1 MKMEE
6 NKMEIFL
13 IKSNKQNDLKFIED
27 FSKTLSKNKSVLLLS
42 FTRNKGENI
51 EDLFDMG
58 GMITYDICDYFLGL
72 IDLEKITLNPLENI
86 YFVISPLINSKY
98 QVKKEDISKLL
109 YQTKLYDYVIIKGLD
124 ENLLDDKK
132 EIQIINEDEIED
144 DFKSTYFLVESDDK
158 YFDIREYRGKILEKP
173 SKYLGLKKKDS
184 TYEKIISN
192 ILEDKNEE
200 IQKIGFFE
208 KLKKKISQ

>member
-1 MKMEE
+1 MET
-6 NKMEIFL
+6 FL

-109 YQTKLYDYVIIKGLD
+109 DQIKSYDYVIIKGLD

-132 EIQIINEDEIED
+132 EIQIINEDEIEY
-144 DFKSTYFLVESDDK
+144 DFKSTYFLVESNDK
-158 YFDIREYRGKILEKP
+158 YFDIREYREKILEKP

-208 KLKKKISQ
+208 KLKKKISQWHHLYL

>member
-1 MKMEE
+1 MET
-6 NKMEIFL
+6 FL

-109 YQTKLYDYVIIKGLD
+109 DQIKSYDYVIIKGLD

-158 YFDIREYRGKILEKP
+158 YFDIREYREKILEKP
-173 SKYLGLKKKDS
+173 SKYVGLKKKDS

>member
-1 MKMEE
+1 MET
-6 NKMEIFL
+6 FL

-109 YQTKLYDYVIIKGLD
+109 DQIKSYDYVIIKGLD

-158 YFDIREYRGKILEKP
+158 YFDIREYREKILEKP

-208 KLKKKISQ
+208 KLKKKISQWHHLYL

>member
-109 YQTKLYDYVIIKGLD
+109 DQIKSYDYVIIKGLD

-158 YFDIREYRGKILEKP
+158 YFDIREYREKILEKP

>member
-6 NKMEIFL
+6 NKMETFL

-109 YQTKLYDYVIIKGLD
+109 DQIKSYDYVIIKGLD

-144 DFKSTYFLVESDDK
+144 DFKSTYFLVVSDDK
-158 YFDIREYRGKILEKP
+158 YFDIREYREKILEKP

>member
-1 MKMEE
+1 
-6 NKMEIFL
+6 MEIFL

-109 YQTKLYDYVIIKGLD
+109 DQIKSYDYVIIKGLD

-132 EIQIINEDEIED
+132 EIQIISEDEIEN
-144 DFKSTYFLVESDDK
+144 DFKSTYFFVESDDK
-158 YFDIREYRGKILEKP
+158 YFDIRQYREKILEKS
-173 SKYLGLKKKDS
+173 SKYVGLKKKDS

-192 ILEDKNEE
+192 ILEDGSED

>member
-1 MKMEE
+1 MET
-6 NKMEIFL
+6 FL

-109 YQTKLYDYVIIKGLD
+109 DQIKSYDYVIIKGLD

-158 YFDIREYRGKILEKP
+158 YFDIREYREKILEKP

>member
-1 MKMEE
+1 MET
-6 NKMEIFL
+6 FL

-86 YFVISPLINSKY
+86 SFVISPLINSKY

-109 YQTKLYDYVIIKGLD
+109 DQIKSYDYVIIKGLD

-158 YFDIREYRGKILEKP
+158 YFDIREYREKILEKP

-208 KLKKKISQ
+208 KLKKKISQWHHLYL

>member
-1 MKMEE
+1 MET
-6 NKMEIFL
+6 FL

-72 IDLEKITLNPLENI
+72 INLEKIILNPLENI

-109 YQTKLYDYVIIKGLD
+109 DQIKSYDYVIIKGLD

-144 DFKSTYFLVESDDK
+144 DFKSTYFLVESNDK
-158 YFDIREYRGKILEKP
+158 YFDIREYREKILEKP

>member
-1 MKMEE
+1 
-6 NKMEIFL
+6 MEIFL

-158 YFDIREYRGKILEKP
+158 YFDIREYREKILEKP

>member
-1 MKMEE
+1 
-6 NKMEIFL
+6 MEIFL

-109 YQTKLYDYVIIKGLD
+109 DQIKSYDYVIIKGLD

-158 YFDIREYRGKILEKP
+158 YFDIREYREKILEKP

-208 KLKKKISQ
+208 KLKKKISQWHHLYL

>member
-1 MKMEE
+1 
-6 NKMEIFL
+6 MEIFL

-208 KLKKKISQ
+208 KLKKKISQWHHLYL

>member
-1 MKMEE
+1 
-6 NKMEIFL
+6 MEIFL

-109 YQTKLYDYVIIKGLD
+109 DQIKSYDYVIIKGLD

-158 YFDIREYRGKILEKP
+158 YFDIREYREKILEKP

>member
-1 MKMEE
+1 
-6 NKMEIFL
+6 MEIFL

-158 YFDIREYRGKILEKP
+158 YFDIREYREKILEKP

-208 KLKKKISQ
+208 KLKKKISQWHHLYL

>member
-1 MKMEE
+1 MET
-6 NKMEIFL
+6 FL

-72 IDLEKITLNPLENI
+72 INLEKITLNPLENI
-86 YFVISPLINSKY
+86 SFVISPLINSKY

-109 YQTKLYDYVIIKGLD
+109 DQIKSYDYVIIKGLD

-158 YFDIREYRGKILEKP
+158 YFDIREYREKILEKP

>member
-1 MKMEE
+1 MET
-6 NKMEIFL
+6 FL

-109 YQTKLYDYVIIKGLD
+109 DQIKSYDYVIIKGLD

-132 EIQIINEDEIED
+132 EIQIINEDEIEN

-158 YFDIREYRGKILEKP
+158 YFDIREYREKILEKP

-208 KLKKKISQ
+208 KLKKKISQWHHLYL

>member
-1 MKMEE
+1 MET
-6 NKMEIFL
+6 FL

-109 YQTKLYDYVIIKGLD
+109 DQIKSYDYVIIKGLD

-132 EIQIINEDEIED
+132 EIQIINEDEIEN

-158 YFDIREYRGKILEKP
+158 YFDIREYREKILEKP

>member
-1 MKMEE
+1 
-6 NKMEIFL
+6 MEIFL

-42 FTRNKGENI
+42 FTRNKDKNI
-51 EDLFDMG
+51 EDIFDMG

-72 IDLEKITLNPLENI
+72 IDLEKITLNPSENI
-86 YFVISPLINSKY
+86 SFVISPLINSKY

-109 YQTKLYDYVIIKGLD
+109 DQIKSYDYVIIKGLD
-124 ENLLDDKK
+124 ENLLEEKK

-144 DFKSTYFLVESDDK
+144 DFKSTYFLVESNDK
-158 YFDIREYRGKILEKP
+158 YFDIREYREKILEKP

-208 KLKKKISQ
+208 KLKKKISQWHHLYL

>member
-1 MKMEE
+1 MET
-6 NKMEIFL
+6 FL

-109 YQTKLYDYVIIKGLD
+109 DQIKSYDYVIIKGLD

-132 EIQIINEDEIED
+132 EIQIINEDEIEY
-144 DFKSTYFLVESDDK
+144 DFKSTYFLVESNDK
-158 YFDIREYRGKILEKP
+158 YFDIREYREKILEKP

>member
-1 MKMEE
+1 
-6 NKMEIFL
+6 MEIFL

-109 YQTKLYDYVIIKGLD
+109 DQIKSYDYVIIKGLD

-158 YFDIREYRGKILEKP
+158 YFDIREYREKILEKS

>member
-1 MKMEE
+1 
-6 NKMEIFL
+6 MEIFL

-109 YQTKLYDYVIIKGLD
+109 DQIKSYDYVIIKGLD

-144 DFKSTYFLVESDDK
+144 DFKSTYFLVVSDDK
-158 YFDIREYRGKILEKP
+158 YFDIREYREKILEKP
-173 SKYLGLKKKDS
+173 SKYVGLKKKDS

>member
-1 MKMEE
+1 
-6 NKMEIFL
+6 MEIFL

-109 YQTKLYDYVIIKGLD
+109 DQIKSYDYVIIKGLD

-144 DFKSTYFLVESDDK
+144 DFKSTYFLVESNDK
-158 YFDIREYRGKILEKP
+158 YFDIREYREKILEKP
-173 SKYLGLKKKDS
+173 SKYVGLKKKDS

-208 KLKKKISQ
+208 KLKKKISQWHHLYL

>member
-109 YQTKLYDYVIIKGLD
+109 DQIKSYDYVIIKGLD

-144 DFKSTYFLVESDDK
+144 DFKSTYFLVVSDDK
-158 YFDIREYRGKILEKP
+158 YFDIREYREKILEKP

>member
-1 MKMEE
+1 MET
-6 NKMEIFL
+6 FL

-109 YQTKLYDYVIIKGLD
+109 DQIKSYDYVIIKGLD

-144 DFKSTYFLVESDDK
+144 DFKSTYFLVESNDK
-158 YFDIREYRGKILEKP
+158 YFDIREYREKILEKP
-173 SKYLGLKKKDS
+173 SKYVGLKKKDS

>member
-1 MKMEE
+1 
-6 NKMEIFL
+6 MEIFL

-72 IDLEKITLNPLENI
+72 IDLEKIILNPLENI

-109 YQTKLYDYVIIKGLD
+109 DQIKSYDYVIIKGLD

-158 YFDIREYRGKILEKP
+158 YFDIREYREKILEKP
-173 SKYLGLKKKDS
+173 SKYLGLNKKDS

>member
-1 MKMEE
+1 MET
-6 NKMEIFL
+6 FL

-109 YQTKLYDYVIIKGLD
+109 DQIKSYDYVIIKGLD

-144 DFKSTYFLVESDDK
+144 DFKSTYFLVVSDDK
-158 YFDIREYRGKILEKP
+158 YFDIREYREKILEKP

>member
-1 MKMEE
+1 MET
-6 NKMEIFL
+6 FL

-109 YQTKLYDYVIIKGLD
+109 GQIKSYDYVIIKGLD

-158 YFDIREYRGKILEKP
+158 YFDIREYREKILAKP

-208 KLKKKISQ
+208 KLKKKISQWHHLYL

>member
-1 MKMEE
+1 
-6 NKMEIFL
+6 MEIFL

-42 FTRNKGENI
+42 FKRNKGENI

-109 YQTKLYDYVIIKGLD
+109 DQIKSYDYVIIKGLD

-158 YFDIREYRGKILEKP
+158 YFDIREYREKILEKP

-192 ILEDKNEE
+192 ILEDKNEQ

>member
-1 MKMEE
+1 MET
-6 NKMEIFL
+6 FL

-72 IDLEKITLNPLENI
+72 IDLEKIILNPLENM

-109 YQTKLYDYVIIKGLD
+109 DQIKSYDYVIIKGLD

-158 YFDIREYRGKILEKP
+158 YFDIREYREKILEKP

>member
-1 MKMEE
+1 
-6 NKMEIFL
+6 MEIFL

-109 YQTKLYDYVIIKGLD
+109 DQIKSYDYVIIKGLD

-158 YFDIREYRGKILEKP
+158 YFDIREYREKILEKS

-208 KLKKKISQ
+208 KLKKKISQWHHLYL

>member
-6 NKMEIFL
+6 NKMETFL

-109 YQTKLYDYVIIKGLD
+109 DQIKSYDYVIIKGLD

-132 EIQIINEDEIED
+132 EIQIINEDEIEN

-158 YFDIREYRGKILEKP
+158 YFDIREYREKILEKP

>member
-1 MKMEE
+1 
-6 NKMEIFL
+6 MEIFL

-109 YQTKLYDYVIIKGLD
+109 DQIKSYDYVIIKGLD

-144 DFKSTYFLVESDDK
+144 DFKSTYFLVVSDDK
-158 YFDIREYRGKILEKP
+158 YFDIREYREKILEKP

>member
-1 MKMEE
+1 MET
-6 NKMEIFL
+6 FL

-109 YQTKLYDYVIIKGLD
+109 DQIKLYDYVIIKGLD
-124 ENLLDDKK
+124 ENLLYDKK
-132 EIQIINEDEIED
+132 EIQIINEEEIED
-144 DFKSTYFLVESDDK
+144 DFKSTYFLVVSDDK
-158 YFDIREYRGKILEKP
+158 YFDIREYREKILEKP

-208 KLKKKISQ
+208 KLKKKISQWHHLYL

>member
-1 MKMEE
+1 
-6 NKMEIFL
+6 MEIFL

-42 FTRNKGENI
+42 FKRNKGENI

-109 YQTKLYDYVIIKGLD
+109 DQIKSYDYVIIKGLD
-124 ENLLDDKK
+124 ENLLYDKK

-144 DFKSTYFLVESDDK
+144 DFKSTYFL
-158 YFDIREYRGKILEKP
+158 L
-173 SKYLGLKKKDS
+173 
-184 TYEKIISN
+184 
-192 ILEDKNEE
+192 
-200 IQKIGFFE
+200 
-208 KLKKKISQ
+208 

>member
-1 MKMEE
+1 
-6 NKMEIFL
+6 MEIFL

>member
-1 MKMEE
+1 M
-6 NKMEIFL
+6 
-13 IKSNKQNDLKFIED
+13 
-27 FSKTLSKNKSVLLLS
+27 
-42 FTRNKGENI
+42 
-51 EDLFDMG
+51 
-58 GMITYDICDYFLGL
+58 
-72 IDLEKITLNPLENI
+72 
-86 YFVISPLINSKY
+86 INSKY

-109 YQTKLYDYVIIKGLD
+109 DQIKSYDYVIIKGLD

-158 YFDIREYRGKILEKP
+158 YFDIREYREKILEKP

-192 ILEDKNEE
+192 ILEDKNEQ

>member
-1 MKMEE
+1 MET
-6 NKMEIFL
+6 FL

-86 YFVISPLINSKY
+86 SFVISPLINSKY

-109 YQTKLYDYVIIKGLD
+109 DQIKSYDYVIIKGLD

-158 YFDIREYRGKILEKP
+158 YFDIREYREKILEKP

>member
-6 NKMEIFL
+6 NKMETFL

-72 IDLEKITLNPLENI
+72 IDLEKIILNPLENM

-109 YQTKLYDYVIIKGLD
+109 DQIKSYDYVIIKGLD

-158 YFDIREYRGKILEKP
+158 YFDIREYREKILEKP
-173 SKYLGLKKKDS
+173 SKYLGLKKKNS

-192 ILEDKNEE
+192 ILEDKNEQ

>member
-6 NKMEIFL
+6 NKMETFL

-109 YQTKLYDYVIIKGLD
+109 DQIKSYDYVIIKGLD

-158 YFDIREYRGKILEKP
+158 YFDIREYREKILEKP

>member
-1 MKMEE
+1 
-6 NKMEIFL
+6 MEIFL

-109 YQTKLYDYVIIKGLD
+109 DQIKSYDYVIIKGLD

-144 DFKSTYFLVESDDK
+144 DFKSTYFLVVSDDK
-158 YFDIREYRGKILEKP
+158 YFDIREYREKILEKP

-208 KLKKKISQ
+208 KLKKKISQWHHLYL